1 MVCIQ
6 CLHLFRHLDNTYELA
21 QDKYTSLNVGRRW
34 YRNKSTNTLALLM
47 AVSSERAIAY
57 RQEISLKLINGL
69 WADMIACIKWQSL
82 SALSWNLSSDH
93 PSAYW
98 QSASWQFTSAHP
110 CWFHCNV
117 HLTLRGSLCKLTFSC
132 FHIEWDGNCQT
143 KDCLAP

>member
-69 WADMIACIKWQSL
+69 WADMIACIK
-82 SALSWNLSSDH
+82 
-93 PSAYW
+93 
-98 QSASWQFTSAHP
+98 
-110 CWFHCNV
+110 
-117 HLTLRGSLCKLTFSC
+117 
-132 FHIEWDGNCQT
+132 
-143 KDCLAP
+143 